1 MTPRDRAIEFLERHK
16 LHAPPGAIE
25 ELALIIA
32 SADDALLLV
41 MAMAED
47 AVQRLE
53 RIFGAKVATEKP

>member
-41 MAMAED
+41 ED
-47 AVQRLE
+47 AVQGLE
-53 RIFGAKVATEKP
+53 RIFGAMKEGAKR